1 MYSSSPSNFVNCSFV
16 SAIPSS
22 TPVFSSF
29 APLFNVL
36 IPSLTCFEL
45 ELNVCNPVVNELLPS
60 FSFTPPCCNCVT
72 PPDNCFSP
80 VAFVFKVCIPLFI
93 CFEPL
98 VNVAPATAGSFA
110 VPLFL
115 ALL

>member
-1 MYSSSPSNFVNCSFV
+1 MYSSNPFNFVNCSFV
-16 SAIPSS
+16 SVIPSS

-72 PPDNCFSP
+72 PLDNCFNPATFS
-80 VAFVFKVCIPLFI
+80 FKVCIPLFI
-93 CFEPL
+93 CFEPR
-98 VNVAPATAGSFA
+98 VNVFPATAASFA
-110 VPLFL
+110 VP
-115 ALL
+115 